1 MGDEFKVLDKLVKSK
16 RMIVFFIV
24 MSIGSILFY
33 PILKLKQRKA
43 LELQEDIKASN
54 RGKFK
59 KFGGTSLGRVD

>member
-1 MGDEFKVLDKLVKSK
+1 MGEEFKNLNKLVKSK
-16 RMIVFFIV
+16 QMIVFFIV

-54 RGKFK
+54 QGKFK
-59 KFGGTSLGRVD
+59 KFGGTSLGRLE

>member
-16 RMIVFFIV
+16 QMIVFFIV

-59 KFGGTSLGRVD
+59 KFDGTSLGRVD

>member
-1 MGDEFKVLDKLVKSK
+1 MGEEFKVLDKLVKSK
-16 RMIVFFIV
+16 QMIVFFIV

>member
-16 RMIVFFIV
+16 QMIVFFIV